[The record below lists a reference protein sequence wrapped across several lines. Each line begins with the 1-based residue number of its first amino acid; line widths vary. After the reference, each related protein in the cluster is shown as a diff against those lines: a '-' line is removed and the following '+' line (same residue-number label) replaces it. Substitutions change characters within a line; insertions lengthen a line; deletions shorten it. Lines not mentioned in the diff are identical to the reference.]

1 MLLALL
7 PAVAYAPALFE
18 GRLLGPGD
26 GGALHYPDKAA
37 VWSAYRQGVL
47 PAWNPQVLLGTPLL
61 AAYHP
66 GAFFPL
72 VAALC
77 LLPPY
82 AAFQSLVLVSLAATG
97 PLLYAYVRMLGAG
110 RVGAYFSGL
119 SFALGPYFVAH
130 LGDTPTLVAA
140 PMLPLLLMAL
150 EACLR
155 RASALRAAGLAAAV
169 ALLLLAGSPEAVR
182 AGGALLAGR
191 LLVGYLMP
199 GSHGRPPTTRM
210 LWVLLAGVLMAAP
223 QLLPTLLLMRDAG
236 PVVSGL
242 ATSAE
247 GVQPG
252 ATGLV
257 LRYASHTPAPSL
269 ALAALPLLARQAP
282 VRVLGLAL
290 LVSLGLQ
297 WGRGPLAAPG
307 SLPLLFE
314 LTLSILAGLSLSAQ
328 WQARREPLGRRL
340 RAYFLVASLASAAA
354 LSVAAAALGP
364 LPQTL
369 AGAVGVLA
377 LAIIVYLPNAADPD
391 PIKAGV
397 FLLPLTV
404 SFLLQPYGRRVWD
417 DAPSEADLKQG
428 SGTRAALDRTMGESR
443 DQPALTLATSWPRS
457 EAADLAFA
465 NLAGPLGRRSVNGYV
480 PISRWRTLEALG
492 GLRPGGLIPPAFLQT
507 PPSLLEGLGVR
518 WVQVPAYVLAQPAS
532 GGGPDLP
539 LPAGRRR
546 FFPFP
551 IVAATEVRV
560 QSYLT
565 EGAEVGQ
572 DEVVALVHAR
582 LAASGRDFTFPLRA
596 GVDTAER
603 TYDDPAVRPRMRHRR
618 APIARAAAAGE
629 MPGYRYEGSF
639 TLPGRYYLDGVGI
652 ERPPGAGHL
661 GLGDV
666 LIYDAVG
673 GRGSVSSNTAR
684 YVSDAG
690 RFREAA
696 VTPSI
701 RLFEVPASGG
711 RARVVAKAR
720 VMPAPADVLASMR
733 GQGPPTDPLNEAL
746 LTEADARGAA
756 LPTEGRA
763 SAADVV
769 RTEPGLIEVRAEGPG
784 LLVVAESWDPG
795 WTAGLDGRPASLLR
809 ANHAQMAITLGPGL
823 HRAVLRYRT
832 PGLSA
837 GLALGASGAALL
849 LLLWARERR
858 AARVAH
864 V

>member
-1 MLLALL
+1 M
-7 PAVAYAPALFE
+7 
-18 GRLLGPGD
+18 
-26 GGALHYPDKAA
+26 
-37 VWSAYRQGVL
+37 L

-82 AAFQSLVLVSLAATG
+82 IAFQCLVLLSLGATG
-97 PLLYAYVRMLGAG
+97 PLLYAYVRQLGVG
-110 RVGAYFSGL
+110 RVGAYVSGL
-119 SFALGPYFVAH
+119 CFALGPYFTAH

-140 PMLPLLLMAL
+140 PTLPLLLIAL

-155 RASALRAAGLAAAV
+155 RATAGRLVGLAASV
-169 ALLLLAGSPEAVR
+169 LLLLTAGSPAAVR
-182 AGGALLAGR
+182 AGAALLAGR
-191 LLVGYLMP
+191 VAVAFLVRGRNE
-199 GSHGRPPTTRM
+199 RPPA
-210 LWVLLAGVLMAAP
+210 LALAWAVAAGVMLAAP
-223 QLLPTLLLMRDAG
+223 QLLPTLLLLRDAG

-269 ALAALPLLARQAP
+269 ALAALPLLVRQPA
-282 VRVLGLAL
+282 VRVLFVALVLA
-290 LVSLGLQ
+290 LGLQ

-314 LTLSILAGLSLSAQ
+314 LTLSILAGFALSAQ

-340 RAYFLVASLASAAA
+340 RAYLLVASLASAAA

-369 AGAVGVLA
+369 AGATGVLA

-391 PIKAGV
+391 PVKAGV

-404 SFLLQPYGRRVWD
+404 AFLLQPDGRGVWAG
-417 DAPSEADLKQG
+417 APSRADLREG

-443 DQPALTLATSWPRS
+443 DEPALTVVTSWPRN
-457 EAADLAFA
+457 EALDLAFA

-480 PISRWRTLEALG
+480 PIARQRTLEALG
-492 GLRPGGLIPPAFLQT
+492 GMRPGGLLPPSFLQT
-507 PPSLLEGLGVR
+507 PPALLEGLGVR
-518 WVQVPAYVLAQPAS
+518 WVQAPTYVLAQPARATIA
-532 GGGPDLP
+532 DLP
-539 LPAGRRR
+539 VPQGRRR

-551 IVAATEVRV
+551 VAAATEIRV
-560 QSYLT
+560 ESFLA
-565 EGAEVGQ
+565 EGAATAQ
-572 DEVVALVHAR
+572 DDVVALVHAR
-582 LAASGRDFTFPLRA
+582 LAASGRDFTFALRA

-603 TYDDPAVRPRMRHRR
+603 AYDDPAVRPLVRHRR
-618 APIARAAAAGE
+618 APIARNVTDGPR
-629 MPGYRYEGSF
+629 PGYSYEGAF
-639 TLPGRYYLDGVGI
+639 ALPGRYYLDGVGI
-652 ERPPGAGHL
+652 ERAPGAGQL
-661 GLGDV
+661 VLGDV
-666 LIYDAVG
+666 MLYDAMG
-673 GRGSVSSNTAR
+673 GRSSVSSNLGR
-684 YVSDAG
+684 YLSDAS

-696 VTPSI
+696 ATPSI

-711 RARVVAKAR
+711 RAHVVAKVR
-720 VMPAPADVLASMR
+720 VVPAEAEALAAMR
-733 GQGPPTDPLNEAL
+733 GQGPALDPLKEAI
-746 LTEADARGAA
+746 LTAEDARGAA
-756 LPTEGRA
+756 LPAEGRA

-769 RTEPGLIEVRAEGPG
+769 RLEPGLIEARAEGPG

-795 WTAGLDGRPASLLR
+795 WTATLAGRPAPLLR
-809 ANHAQMAITLGPGL
+809 ANHAQMALTLGPGL

-832 PGLSA
+832 PGLGA
-837 GLALGASGAALL
+837 GLAVGAAGGLALL
-849 LLLWARERR
+849 VLWARARR
-858 AARVAH
+858 AGEPAH

>member
-7 PAVAYAPALFE
+7 PAIAYAPALFE

-77 LLPPY
+77 LLAPY
-82 AAFQSLVLVSLAATG
+82 AAFQSLVLVSLAAIG

-130 LGDTPTLVAA
+130 LGDTPTLIAG
-140 PMLPLLLMAL
+140 PTLPLLLIAL

-155 RASALRAAGLAAAV
+155 RASAARVAALAAAV
-169 ALLLLAGSPEAVR
+169 MLVLLAGSPEAVR
-182 AGGALLAGR
+182 AGMALLAVR
-191 LLVGYLMP
+191 VAAGYLVP
-199 GSHGRPPTTRM
+199 GRNGRPRAAT
-210 LWVLLAGVLMAAP
+210 LLAAVGAGVLLAAP
-223 QLLPTLLLMRDAG
+223 QVLPTLLLARDAG
-236 PVVSGL
+236 PAVKGL
-242 ATSAE
+242 AASADA
-247 GVQPG
+247 VQPG

-269 ALAALPLLARQAP
+269 ALAALPLLTRQAP
-282 VRVLGLAL
+282 VRVLVAAL
-290 LVSLGLQ
+290 VLSLGLQ

-328 WQARREPLGRRL
+328 WQARREALGRRL
-340 RAYFLVASLASAAA
+340 RTYFLVASLASAAA

-369 AGAVGVLA
+369 AGATGVLA
-377 LAIIVYLPNAADPD
+377 LAIILYLPNANDPD

-404 SFLLQPYGRRVWD
+404 SFLLQPHGRGAW
-417 DAPSEADLKQG
+417 ASGPSEADLRQG
-428 SGTRAALDRTMGESR
+428 SGTRAAIDRAMGESR
-443 DQPALTLATSWPRS
+443 EEPALTLATSWPRN
-457 EAADLAFA
+457 EATDLAFA

-480 PISRWRTLEALG
+480 PLARWRTLEALG
-492 GLRPGGLIPPAFLQT
+492 GMRPGGLLPRAFLET
-507 PPSLLEGLGVR
+507 PQALLEGLGVR
-518 WVQVPAYVLAQPAS
+518 WVQAPAYVLAQPARAS
-532 GGGPDLP
+532 RSDLP
-539 LPAGRRR
+539 LPSGRRR
-546 FFPFP
+546 VFPFAV
-551 IVAATEVRV
+551 VAATEVRV
-560 QSYLT
+560 ESYLT
-565 EGAEVGQ
+565 DGAVVGQ
-572 DEVVALVHAR
+572 DDLVAVVHAR

-603 TYDDPAVRPRMRHRR
+603 AYDDAAVRPQVRHRR
-618 APIARAAAAGE
+618 APIARSTSEGGAQR
-629 MPGYRYEGSF
+629 YSYEGTFS
-639 TLPGRYYLDGVGI
+639 LPGRYYLDGVGI
-652 ERPPGAGHL
+652 ERAPGAGNL
-661 GLGDV
+661 VLGDV
-666 LIYDAVG
+666 ILYDAVG
-673 GRGSVSSNTAR
+673 GRANVSSNVGR
-684 YVSDAG
+684 YLSDAS

-696 VTPSI
+696 ATPSI

-720 VMPAPADVLASMR
+720 VLPADADVLASMR
-733 GQGPPTDPLNEAL
+733 GKGQPVDPLKEAL
-746 LTEADARGAA
+746 LTDADARGAV
-756 LPTEGRA
+756 LPTDGRA

-769 RTEPGLIEVRAEGPG
+769 RLEPGLIEARAEGPG

-795 WTAGLDGRPASLLR
+795 WTAALDGRRVRLLR
-809 ANHAQMAITLGPGL
+809 ANHAQMALTIGPGL
-823 HRAVLRYRT
+823 HRAVLRYHI
-832 PGLSA
+832 PGLSGGF
-837 GLALGASGAALL
+837 GLGVLGALVLL
-849 LLLWARERR
+849 GVWVRERR
-858 AARVAH
+858 ASARV
-864 V
+864 

>member
-1 MLLALL
+1 VLLALL
-7 PAVAYAPALFE
+7 PTLAYAPALFE

-26 GGALHYPDKAA
+26 GGALHFPDKAA

-77 LLPPY
+77 LLPPF
-82 AAFQSLVLVSLAATG
+82 AAFQSLVLVSLSATG
-97 PLLYAYVRMLGAG
+97 PLLYVYVRQLGVG

-140 PMLPLLLMAL
+140 PVLPLLLIAL
-150 EACLR
+150 EAFLQ
-155 RASALRAAGLAAAV
+155 RASAGRSMGLAAVV
-169 ALLLLAGSPEAVR
+169 ALLGLAGSPEALR
-182 AGGALLAGR
+182 AGAVLVAGR
-191 LLVGYLMP
+191 VLIASLAADRSRRPSAGRTLWALGAGLLL
-199 GSHGRPPTTRM
+199 
-210 LWVLLAGVLMAAP
+210 AAP
-223 QLLPTLLLMRDAG
+223 QLLPTLLLLPDAG
-236 PVVSGL
+236 PMASGL

-257 LRYASHTPAPSL
+257 LRYASHTPAPAL
-269 ALAALPLLARQAP
+269 ALAALPLVVHPGPA
-282 VRVLGLAL
+282 RVLGVAL
-290 LVSLGLQ
+290 LFSLGLQ

-307 SLPLLFE
+307 TLPLLFE

-369 AGAVGVLA
+369 AGATGVLA
-377 LAIIVYLPNAADPD
+377 LAIILYLPNATDPD

-404 SFLLQPYGRRVWD
+404 SFLLQPYGRRVWQ
-417 DAPSEADLKQG
+417 DAPTPADLRQG

-443 DQPALTLATSWPRS
+443 AEPTLTLVTTWPRN

-480 PISRWRTLEALG
+480 PIARGRTLEALG
-492 GLRPGGLIPPAFLQT
+492 GMRPGGLLPAAFLET

-518 WVQVPAYVLAQPAS
+518 WVQVPAYVLAQPQA
-532 GGGPDLP
+532 GAAAADLP
-539 LPAGRRR
+539 LAGEARR
-546 FFPFP
+546 FFPLP
-551 IVAATEVRV
+551 IAAATEVHV
-560 QSYLT
+560 VSYLSD
-565 EGAEVGQ
+565 AARLGQ
-572 DEVVALVHAR
+572 DDVVALVHAR
-582 LAASGRDFTFPLRA
+582 LAATGRDFTFPLRA
-596 GVDTAER
+596 GVDTAVR
-603 TYDDPAVRPRMRHRR
+603 DYDDAAVRDEVRHQR
-618 APIARAAAAGE
+618 APIVRTVATGPQ
-629 MPGYRYEGSF
+629 PGYRYQGTF
-639 TLPGRYYLDGVGI
+639 VLPGRYYLDGVGL
-652 ERPPGAGHL
+652 ERAPGAGEL
-661 GLGDV
+661 RLAEV
-666 LIYDAVG
+666 SLYDAFT
-673 GRGSVSSNTAR
+673 GRTNVSSPAAR
-684 YVSDAG
+684 YLSDAG

-701 RLFEVPASGG
+701 RLFEVPASAG
-711 RARVVAKAR
+711 RARVVGKVR
-720 VMPAPADVLASMR
+720 VVSDAPAVLAALR
-733 GQGPPTDPLNEAL
+733 GQGTPVDPLQEAL
-746 LTEADARGAA
+746 LTEADAAGAA
-756 LPTEGRA
+756 LPAEGRPSEA
-763 SAADVV
+763 NVV
-769 RTEPGLIEVRAEGPG
+769 RLEPGLIEVRAEGPG

-795 WTAGLDGRPASLLR
+795 WAAALDGRSATLLR
-809 ANHAQMAITLGPGL
+809 ANHAQMALGLGPGL

-832 PGLSA
+832 PGLAA
-837 GLALGASGAALL
+837 GLALSAVAAAALL
-849 LLLWARERR
+849 ALWARGRR
-858 AARVAH
+858 PAGAA
-864 V
+864 